1 MAQYL
6 AKGIPTGS
14 PVLDQAAV
22 WTPPNIGPLDGSNL
36 WLAHTL
42 RGGKANDVKSLPD
55 MIGGRDLT
63 TNGTGNSFTDGPAPV
78 VSIPQGSAAMT
89 ATGSTPPGACTVLVV
104 ASLAANKSA
113 QIRVPGWTIGG
124 GGTSRLTVG
133 GASTSTFSATPPAGL
148 AVYAFRLQAGAVNA
162 WINGTSA
169 GAALALQ
176 PGSGVLY
183 GLGTNVYSSTV
194 REDYGLL
201 KVWPRALSD
210 AEIQA
215 ATSDAKNLF
224 GIV

>member
-6 AKGIPTGS
+6 AKGIPTGA
-14 PVLDQAAV
+14 PVLDPAAV

-42 RGGKANDVKSLPD
+42 RGGGATDVKSLPD
-55 MIGGRDLT
+55 MIGGRNLT
-63 TNGTGNSFTDGPAPV
+63 TAGTGNSFTDGTAPV
-78 VSIPQGSAAMT
+78 LSIPQGSAAMT
-89 ATGSTPPGACTVLVV
+89 ATGATPPGACTVLIV
-104 ASLAANKSA
+104 ASLVANKSA
-113 QIRVPGWTIGG
+113 QVRVPGWTIGG
-124 GGTSRLTVG
+124 GGTSRLTVA
-133 GASTSTFSATPPAGL
+133 GASTATYSVAPPAGL
-148 AVYAFRLQAGAVNA
+148 TVYALRLEAGAVSA

-169 GAALALQ
+169 GAPLSLQ

-224 GIV
+224 GIA